1 MDIEIID
8 KQQFSEIWVEG
19 ELWKEV
25 HRRLYKSYLK
35 EILRCQTK
43 KELDDCAL
51 KVDRKVARGIVY
63 KALAL
68 KGYMKSELE
77 QKLKA
82 VKIDSRAIQE
92 ILLECEKL
100 GYIDDQR
107 EGKLYI
113 QREKRRGLGPQMI
126 AYKLQ
131 QKAPELKELV
141 RMEMGEEEQVAL
153 IKKWIT
159 KKTARANL
167 KEIKVKERLYRFLRG
182 KGFDDHL
189 IRQELF
195 T

>member
-8 KQQFSEIWVEG
+8 NKQFSEIWVEG
-19 ELWKEV
+19 KPWKEI

-43 KELDDCAL
+43 KELSDCAL
-51 KVDRKVARGIVY
+51 KMDEKIARGIVY

-68 KGYMKSELE
+68 RGYMKSELE
-77 QKLKA
+77 KKLIA
-82 VKIDSRAIQE
+82 VKIDPRAIAT
-92 ILLECEKL
+92 ILDECAQL
-100 GYIDDQR
+100 GYVNDQR

-131 QKAPELKELV
+131 QKSPDLKEMV
-141 RMEMGEEEQVAL
+141 REEMSEEEQTAL
-153 IKKWIT
+153 IKKWII
-159 KKTARANL
+159 KKTARADFNEL
-167 KEIKVKERLYRFLRG
+167 KVKERLYRFLRG

>member
-1 MDIEIID
+1 MDIEILD
-8 KQQFSEIWVEG
+8 NKQFSEIWVDG
-19 ELWKEV
+19 EYWKEV
-25 HRRLYKSYLK
+25 HRRLYKSHLK

-43 KELDDCAL
+43 KELSDCSL
-51 KVDRKVARGIVY
+51 KIDLKIARGVVY

-68 KGYMKSELE
+68 KGYMKSEL
-77 QKLKA
+77 QKKLKG
-82 VKIDSRAIQE
+82 VKIDPRAIE
-92 ILLECEKL
+92 TVLEECAKL

-107 EGKLYI
+107 EGKLFV

-131 QKAPELKELV
+131 QKAPELKEMV
-141 RMEMGEEEQVAL
+141 REEMSEEEQATL
-153 IKKWIT
+153 IKKWIE
-159 KKTARANL
+159 KKTVRVNFE
-167 KEIKVKERLYRFLRG
+167 EIKVKEKLYRFLRG